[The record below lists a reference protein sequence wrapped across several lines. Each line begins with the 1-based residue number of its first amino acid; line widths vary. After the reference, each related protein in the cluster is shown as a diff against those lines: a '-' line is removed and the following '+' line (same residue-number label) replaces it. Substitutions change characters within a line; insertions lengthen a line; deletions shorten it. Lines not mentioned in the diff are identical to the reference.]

1 MKMSEDVKAGLVL
14 FGIFLGVVVGTLL
27 LSV

>member
-1 MKMSEDVKAGLVL
+1 MKLNNNIKVNLVL
-14 FGIFLGVVVGTLL
+14 IGIFLGVVVGTLL

>member
-1 MKMSEDVKAGLVL
+1 MKVSDETKGNLIL